1 MGDKFMKFGA
11 TLYPCDLKTRGAY
24 ANMDLAG
31 YNYGIWRYK
40 KDMKKYPNRLILGSE
55 TFCKDAW
62 LFWDIAKENPP
73 IVGDFVWAGMDYI
86 GETGMGA
93 PEYGDYKMTEDE
105 TQMTGGNGRIDITGK
120 RRAEAAYTLV
130 ALEQEEGPL
139 IGVQPV
145 DRTDKTGAYRL
156 VSDQSRRELGF

>member
-1 MGDKFMKFGA
+1 MHPEGIAFTGRMTRYLHKLDPTRPVSCGINIFFNFLSSIGLGVYSDEKAEKESDAAAKKGGSQKKKPVGSEFYNQLACLMGDKFMKFGA

-62 LFWDIAKENPP
+62 LFWDIAKEMS
-73 IVGDFVWAGMDYI
+73 AG
-86 GETGMGA
+86 
-93 PEYGDYKMTEDE
+93 
-105 TQMTGGNGRIDITGK
+105 
-120 RRAEAAYTLV
+120 L
-130 ALEQEEGPL
+130 PL
-139 IGVQPV
+139 
-145 DRTDKTGAYRL
+145 
-156 VSDQSRRELGF
+156 